1 MTTKHFVS
9 VLAPEISKEDA
20 NLQPVPC
27 FYRFKIP
34 RVEEQNIN
42 IYIFK
47 SLCRH
52 QCFQQKSLQGQSC
65 SAASISRE

>member
-1 MTTKHFVS
+1 MTTKHFVC

-20 NLQPVPC
+20 TLQPVPC
-27 FYRFKIP
+27 LYRFKKP
-34 RVEEQNIN
+34 RFEEQNVN

-52 QCFQQKSLQGQSC
+52 QSFQQKSPELLC
-65 SAASISRE
+65 SVYWLEAT